1 MSGENKDLKVEEEEE
16 EPIDF
21 GKKKKKKA
29 FVPDDEDE
37 EEEPIDFGKKK
48 KKKAAVAV
56 DEDDEEEPMDFGK
69 KKKKKAAIV
78 EDDDEEDE
86 PLNFGKKK
94 ATKKKEG
101 SVPVDPVIDGREE
114 NNDYDYEFLVGRI
127 YKLLQESNPE
137 LGAKE
142 DLRIKIPPP
151 VVGKDGTRKT
161 VWTNFADICK
171 KMGRKPEH
179 VVQYALAEMGTT
191 GSLDAE
197 MQFVIKGRFQQKQIQ
212 SVLRHYVAEYVVC
225 KTCRS
230 PDTILKKENRMY
242 FLECRA
248 CGSTRSVAAIKTG
261 YQAVVG
267 KRRFQ
272 KPPQ

>member
-1 MSGENKDLKVEEEEE
+1 MVVDPAVDKIEEEEEEE

-21 GKKKKKKA
+21 GKKKKKKKAA
-29 FVPDDEDE
+29 FVADDEEDE
-37 EEEPIDFGKKK
+37 DDEPLDFGKKK
-48 KKKAAVAV
+48 KKKAVIA
-56 DEDDEEEPMDFGK
+56 EDDE
-69 KKKKKAAIV
+69 
-78 EDDDEEDE
+78 DEEDE

-94 ATKKKEG
+94 ATKKTSPAAGE
-101 SVPVDPVIDGREE
+101 SSQVAIDDANLHGEEGREE
-114 NNDYDYEFLVGRI
+114 QPHYDYEFLVGRI
-127 YKLLQESNPE
+127 YNLLSETNPE

-142 DLRIKIPPP
+142 DHRIKIPPP

-171 KMGRKPEH
+171 KMRRKPDH
-179 VVQYALAEMGTT
+179 LMQYALAEMGTT
-191 GSLDAE
+191 GNLDGE
-197 MQFVIKGRFQQKQIQ
+197 NQFVIKGRFQPKQIQ

-230 PDTILKKENRMY
+230 PDTNLKKENRMH

-248 CGSTRSVAAIKTG
+248 CGSTRSVAAIKVG
-261 YQAVVG
+261 FQAVVG